1 VYFCIYIA
9 IDAKRNPNESGHKNE
24 LKATISSIVETL
36 KKLRITPKSIMTLLY
51 SDNQKFGVYRRNTC
65 NESSSHASVSFFS
78 VAGLG
83 VPAQLDFAF
92 AVRFAP
98 APQVPHFICSRFQK
112 RHQYRTMVSSFLV
125 DSHDGLGFGGVDMS
139 CSLFLSSTW
148 RAHKEPNVVEL
159 TDDSTDL
166 QGNAD
171 ILSVS
176 DDGSL
181 EDVEVEERD
190 MMLPSIDVGDSA
202 TDPISLPPMTIK
214 TQKYGTRRVS
224 MDSRHQCAPT
234 HQVPIYSSAASPSFA
249 AGNSP
254 QMLLPVQ
261 PTGPIKDARELCFP
275 LTTTT
280 DDLECLQVDT
290 APNNSYDGL
299 SDEVTG
305 QGRAQEFF
313 SSLRHFADTMK
324 RSEYS
329 RREVILGR
337 RRLRHMYRELAGTDH
352 LLSGESW
359 GRSVEYQLAR
369 RDLVAEIYGQ
379 LLRRYSS
386 HPADSDVE
394 ACYTAGR

>member
-1 VYFCIYIA
+1 
-9 IDAKRNPNESGHKNE
+9 
-24 LKATISSIVETL
+24 
-36 KKLRITPKSIMTLLY
+36 
-51 SDNQKFGVYRRNTC
+51 
-65 NESSSHASVSFFS
+65 
-78 VAGLG
+78 
-83 VPAQLDFAF
+83 
-92 AVRFAP
+92 
-98 APQVPHFICSRFQK
+98 
-112 RHQYRTMVSSFLV
+112 MVSSFLV

-148 RAHKEPNVVEL
+148 RTHKEPNVVEL

-171 ILSVS
+171 IFSVS

-202 TDPISLPPMTIK
+202 TDPISLPPMNIK
-214 TQKYGTRRVS
+214 VLKYGTRRVS
-224 MDSRHQCAPT
+224 MDNHRQCAPT
-234 HQVPIYSSAASPSFA
+234 HQASIGTSAASPPLFV

-254 QMLLPVQ
+254 QLVLPVQ
-261 PTGPIKDARELCFP
+261 PTDHAKELYLP
-275 LTTTT
+275 LTTTAH
-280 DDLECLQVDT
+280 DLECHQVDT

-299 SDEVTG
+299 FDDVSG

-313 SSLRHFADTMK
+313 SALRHFADTMK

-337 RRLRHMYRELAGTDH
+337 RRLRHMYQELAGRDH
-352 LLSGESW
+352 LLSGESG

-369 RDLVAEIYGQ
+369 RELVTEIYGQ

-386 HPADSDVE
+386 HPADSEVE
-394 ACYTAGR
+394 AIYTDGL

>member
-1 VYFCIYIA
+1 L
-9 IDAKRNPNESGHKNE
+9 G
-24 LKATISSIVETL
+24 
-36 KKLRITPKSIMTLLY
+36 
-51 SDNQKFGVYRRNTC
+51 
-65 NESSSHASVSFFS
+65 SF
-78 VAGLG
+78 VL
-83 VPAQLDFAF
+83 AF

-98 APQVPHFICSRFQK
+98 PPQVSHFICGRFQK
-112 RHQYRTMVSSFLV
+112 RHQYQYQTMVSSFLV

-148 RAHKEPNVVEL
+148 RSHKEPNVVEL
-159 TDDSTDL
+159 TDDCTDL

-171 ILSVS
+171 IFSVS

-181 EDVEVEERD
+181 EDVEVEDRD

-202 TDPISLPPMTIK
+202 TDPISLPPMNIK
-214 TQKYGTRRVS
+214 AQKYGTRRVS
-224 MDSRHQCAPT
+224 MDNHHQCAPT
-234 HQVPIYSSAASPSFA
+234 HQAPVCASAAPPPFVA
-249 AGNSP
+249 RNNP
-254 QMLLPVQ
+254 QLVLPVQ
-261 PTGPIKDARELCFP
+261 PTGPIKDARELRLP

-290 APNNSYDGL
+290 APDNSYDGL
-299 SDEVTG
+299 YDAVSG

-337 RRLRHMYRELAGTDH
+337 RRLRHMYQELAGLDH

-369 RDLVAEIYGQ
+369 RELVAEIYGQ

-386 HPADSDVE
+386 HPADSEVE
-394 ACYTAGR
+394 ACYADGR